1 MAQTKE
7 LQLSSKEQR
16 AVTAAE
22 QTRPGPV
29 YQPPVDI
36 VEDTD
41 GYTVFADMPGVNSD
55 DLHVDLREGT
65 LTIRGHCRAWTGG
78 KEQEVLSEFEPGT
91 FFRQFT
97 LPDAVEQTR
106 IDASLV
112 NGVLRLRLPK
122 VEAARPRRIQV
133 KSV

>member
-7 LQLSSKEQR
+7 LQLSS
-16 AVTAAE
+16 TAAE

-65 LTIRGHCRAWTGG
+65 LTIRGHCRAWTGDR
-78 KEQEVLSEFEPGT
+78 EQEVLSEFEPGT
-91 FFRQFT
+91 FLRQFT

-112 NGVLRLRLPK
+112 NGVLRLRLAK